1 MALDV
6 VTWNC
11 FPARHEQR
19 TPTQLDAAAPTCWLT
34 LMTSSWLF
42 WSHQTIHQ
50 SSGSERGCEAE
61 GHRNTGRKVRTRRR
75 RMMVAVGGGIRWPLG
90 HSLEVHRDRAD
101 SQVSRSHT
109 CVSKIYCWVAGL
121 MVPSW
126 CLAIN
131 LTGMENCVLFGVWAT
146 SKTRERGKE
155 RGEKGTAECVS
166 LWCVFCSTLHTLS
179 LHGLSVH
186 LRMSKPKQYNQDRIV
201 CMSMCVCF
209 VKIITRT
216 KCCWVSYICSLPQY
230 GL

>member
-1 MALDV
+1 MTLDV

-155 RGEKGTAECVS
+155 RGRKV
-166 LWCVFCSTLHTLS
+166 L
-179 LHGLSVH
+179 LSVLVCGVYSVALYTH
-186 LRMSKPKQYNQDRIV
+186 WA
-201 CMSMCVCF
+201 CMSWVCICV
-209 VKIITRT
+209 
-216 KCCWVSYICSLPQY
+216 WVSPNSTIKTE
-230 GL
+230 

>member
-1 MALDV
+1 MNRERRLSWTLQHLPVDSRWWHHHDYSGHIKLYTRAQG
-6 VTWNC
+6 
-11 FPARHEQR
+11 AREGAR
-19 TPTQLDAAAPTCWLT
+19 LRDIETQGEKW
-34 LMTSSWLF
+34 
-42 WSHQTIHQ
+42 
-50 SSGSERGCEAE
+50 ERGGGEWWW
-61 GHRNTGRKVRTRRR
+61 RL
-75 RMMVAVGGGIRWPLG
+75 GGGIRWPLG

-179 LHGLSVH
+179 LHELSVH